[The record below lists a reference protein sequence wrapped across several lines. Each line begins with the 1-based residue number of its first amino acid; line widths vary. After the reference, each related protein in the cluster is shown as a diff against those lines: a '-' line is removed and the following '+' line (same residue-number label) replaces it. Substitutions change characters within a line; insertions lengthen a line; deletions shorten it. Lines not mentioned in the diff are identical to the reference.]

1 MAVQKFLDAS
11 ILHISI
17 SDRTLLCCREDKFPT
32 RVIPHDHGWWVN
44 VPEKKELSE
53 YVVRMCLQGFSSS
66 FVRLLVAASDCDCWW
81 INLDTDGD
89 MWECLELHED
99 PELQVHD
106 EEKAFAVFEENEA
119 RASRAEIAL
128 KAYDLTT
135 DKLGTLNIEHVVD
148 LITDLQ
154 HYCRLNDLSYTQPL
168 QRARKH
174 FHAEI
179 AEEIFGHE
187 SESYRNNN
195 ARYYKDEIII
205 VPEQR
210 VPGVPPGQIKIRQDI
225 TGYVQRDSFQNA
237 TLFDHGDLDI
247 SIAITPFIPAEINDN
262 EDVVAYL
269 VDLLTPLVARGGE
282 IEIQIGEGEV

>member
-11 ILHISI
+11 ISHISI

-81 INLDTDGD
+81 IKLDTDGD

-99 PELQVHD
+99 PELQVH
-106 EEKAFAVFEENEA
+106 
-119 RASRAEIAL
+119 
-128 KAYDLTT
+128 
-135 DKLGTLNIEHVVD
+135 
-148 LITDLQ
+148 
-154 HYCRLNDLSYTQPL
+154 QPL
-168 QRARKH
+168 QSARMH

-225 TGYVQRDSFQNA
+225 PGYDQRNSFQNA

-269 VDLLTPLVARGGE
+269 VDLLTPLVARGCE
-282 IEIQIGEGEV
+282 IEIQIGEGE